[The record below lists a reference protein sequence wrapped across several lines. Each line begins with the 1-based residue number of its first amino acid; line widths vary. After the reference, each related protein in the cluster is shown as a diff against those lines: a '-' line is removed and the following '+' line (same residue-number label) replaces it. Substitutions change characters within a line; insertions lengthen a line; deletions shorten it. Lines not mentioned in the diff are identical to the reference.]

1 MIKKA
6 VITAGGLGTRLLPV
20 TKETP
25 KEMLPL
31 FTFNTSGSVYLKPVV
46 QVVFESLYEAGFRD
60 FCFVVGR
67 GKRAVED
74 HFTPDYQF
82 IHLLESKGLKHQVKE
97 LNNFYHMIV
106 NSRILFVNQP
116 EPKGFGDAVLRA
128 ESFIGSESFL
138 VHAGDDLI
146 LSNNS
151 DHLKRLLNIFN
162 KNNADIAFM
171 VEEVKDPRQ
180 YGVIK
185 AELIEEGTLYV
196 IDIVEKPKEPPSNL
210 AVVAIYAF
218 KPSILNKL
226 REIKPDKK
234 GEIQLTDAIKNAI
247 DNGGKVYAVKL
258 SKNEKRLDVGTPHSY
273 WNALRESYQWTSKK
287 LKGEQYG

>member
-1 MIKKA
+1 MLIKKA

-31 FTFNTSGSVYLKPVV
+31 FTFDVNRGVCLKPVI

-82 IHLLESKGLKHQVKE
+82 VHLLETKGLKLQVKE
-97 LNNFYHMIV
+97 LNRFYHMIV
-106 NSRILFVNQP
+106 DSRILFVNQP
-116 EPKGFGDAVLRA
+116 EPKGFGDAVLRT
-128 ESFIGSESFL
+128 ESFVGSEPFL

-146 LSNNS
+146 LSNNGS
-151 DHLKRLLNIFN
+151 HLGRLLDVFN
-162 KNNADIAFM
+162 RNNADIVFI
-171 VEEVKDPRQ
+171 VEEVRDPRQ

-185 AELIEEGTLYV
+185 AEFVEEGTLYV
-196 IDIVEKPKEPPSNL
+196 LDIVEKPKEPPSNL

-218 KPSILNKL
+218 KQSIFDKL
-226 REIKPDKK
+226 REIKPDRK
-234 GEIQLTDAIKNAI
+234 GEMQLTDAIKAAI
-247 DNGGKVYAVKL
+247 DSGEKVFAVKL
-258 SKNEKRLDVGTPHSY
+258 RRDEKRLDVGTPHSY
-273 WNALRESYQWTSKK
+273 WNALHESYEWTLKK
-287 LKGEQYG
+287 IKR